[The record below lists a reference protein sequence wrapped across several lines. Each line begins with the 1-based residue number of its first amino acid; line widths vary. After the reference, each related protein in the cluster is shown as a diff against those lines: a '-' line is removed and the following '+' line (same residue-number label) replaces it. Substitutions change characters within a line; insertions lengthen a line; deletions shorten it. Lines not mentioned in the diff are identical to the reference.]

1 MMMMLL
7 LSCGWLHLL
16 REASSAWRLRG
27 FKAWVKGGLCGVARL
42 SWVVLLRLGLMLQV
56 IVERNE
62 HRLPVGQH
70 DGVTRLLLETA
81 DFVFNI
87 TQRLRRMH
95 SPAGNSRALP
105 VDVSGSL
112 DPLREIQGGK
122 RDLLPHPANT
132 LTRGS
137 EAANDL
143 LHLGGKPRNQCG
155 DILSFIATNI

>member
-1 MMMMLL
+1 
-7 LSCGWLHLL
+7 
-16 REASSAWRLRG
+16 
-27 FKAWVKGGLCGVARL
+27 GGLCGGGVARL
-42 SWVVLLRLGLMLQV
+42 SWVVLLRLGLTLQL

-70 DGVTRLLLETA
+70 NGVTRLLLEPA
-81 DFVFNI
+81 DFVFNV

-95 SPAGNSRALP
+95 SPAGNSRALS

-132 LTRGS
+132 LTRAS
-137 EAANDL
+137 QVANNL
-143 LHLGGKPRNQCG
+143 LHLQIAVRSAALTRRASAFQASVLQGPFLAVLLRCG
-155 DILSFIATNI
+155 DGHYLLQ